1 MKILRNRDGKRLR
14 EADPTYRENHLFLFT
29 GRSLPQL
36 LDSRRLNSSRLSSR
50 LTCFPICSFY
60 NGPISIKDTD

>member
-29 GRSLPQL
+29 GALLTSTFGFPAFEQLPPLVPAHMLPNL
-36 LDSRRLNSSRLSSR
+36 LILQW
-50 LTCFPICSFY
+50 FY
-60 NGPISIKDTD
+60 LY